1 MSPIK
6 YGYFGIVW
14 EILNERAVAKTRKR
28 LPKIWQFEIKAVT
41 LSPQKK
47 PKP

>member
-14 EILNERAVAKTRKR
+14 EILNERAVIGVGEIAKKFAK
-28 LPKIWQFEIKAVT
+28 PAKKA
-41 LSPQKK
+41 
-47 PKP
+47 